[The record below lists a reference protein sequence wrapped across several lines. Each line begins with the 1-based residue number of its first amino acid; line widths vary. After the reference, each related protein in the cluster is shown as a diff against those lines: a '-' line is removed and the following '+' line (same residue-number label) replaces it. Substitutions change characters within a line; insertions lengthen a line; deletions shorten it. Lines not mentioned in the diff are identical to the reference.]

1 MRKRK
6 IALARAFFCTVL
18 SAALILGALPAG
30 QPQKRAAAAEGE
42 EQVKVMALKS
52 DITSME
58 LGGYVGENVK
68 GNVREWQ
75 IGAYDDNKGIIDKI
89 GTAAEEKTGLDFPDR
104 EIIADLKIYSELDN
118 FEEAMD
124 KLANDWLEES
134 VYVIEQKAS
143 VLNMVALLSVGGVIA
158 WAVMGVFDMQ
168 DQITSGMG

>member
-30 QPQKRAAAAEGE
+30 QPQKRVAAAEGE
-42 EQVKVMALKS
+42 EQVKVTALKS

-89 GTAAEEKTGLDFPDR
+89 GTAAEEKTGLD
-104 EIIADLKIYSELDN
+104 S
-118 FEEAMD
+118 
-124 KLANDWLEES
+124 
-134 VYVIEQKAS
+134 
-143 VLNMVALLSVGGVIA
+143 
-158 WAVMGVFDMQ
+158 VMGSDWFAVD
-168 DQITSGMG
+168 DYYDIDVAETSDELSEKYAGVTLS